1 MSRDPGP
8 SSQEEHAPDVQAPA
22 AQAITP
28 RERKLMVL
36 LIVLTALALVSLVS
50 IAAYA
55 ASHTMWPSFAA
66 GGTAFGLVASTG
78 PSLVKLW
85 FHGP

>member
-8 SSQEEHAPDVQAPA
+8 SRQGERTPDGPAPTAE
-22 AQAITP
+22 AITP
-28 RERKLMVL
+28 RERKMMVL
-36 LIVLTALALVSLVS
+36 LIVLTALALASPVG

-55 ASHTMWPSFAA
+55 ASHSFWPSLGA
-66 GGTAFGLVASTG
+66 GGTAFGLVATTG
-78 PSLVKLW
+78 PSLVKMW